1 MHEILLVVC
10 LTLTVLAGTAL
21 SDRLRL
27 PAPMV
32 LIALGVIGSFLP
44 FVPEIGLSPDFVLFG
59 LLPPLLYATAL
70 QTSIIDIRANLTNV
84 ALLSIALVVVTTVTV
99 GATVHLLMPDV
110 PWPVALALGAVVA
123 PPDAVSASAVA
134 RRIGLP
140 RQIVT
145 VLEGES
151 LLNDATALVALRA
164 AIAATAGS
172 IAIGEIGLDF
182 LIAAGGGI
190 LVGLV
195 VAVLVMQVRRRV
207 HDPLID
213 TGISFVI
220 PFAAYLLAEE
230 IEASGVI
237 AVVVAGLII
246 GHKAPIVQTSGS
258 RITERITW
266 ASVAFLLEHAVFLL
280 IGLQVSRIVMGV
292 DGTLSWGYVLG
303 VCAAVLAVVIATRI
317 VWVCLTT
324 WLQNL
329 RTPAAQ
335 RPPWSHALVTS
346 WAGMRG
352 VVTIAAVFVI
362 PATVPHHDVLVLASL
377 AVVLGTLYLQGLTL
391 PWLTRVLHVQPNDPA
406 VDALARA
413 TLLQQASEAGF
424 TELES
429 IEAGELAGG
438 SDPHEVCARI
448 RERVDHRTFA
458 AWERLSTTAGQETP
472 SEAYTR
478 IRSRMLTAE
487 RARVLEIRSQ
497 GKVPSQVVRE
507 VLGMLDLE
515 ESMLDS
521 GSEAREAIVA
531 TGTGE
536 GGYCEEL
543 AQCPSVAIAED
554 PVCRRCEAEG
564 THPVALRQC
573 LECGEIGCCDS
584 SPGQHATDHFH
595 RTGHPVMQPAEQGE
609 SWRWC
614 YVHSLTA

>member
-110 PWPVALALGAVVA
+110 PWPVALAAVVA

-151 LLNDATALVALRA
+151 LLNNATALVALRA

-195 VAVLVMQVRRRV
+195 VAALVMQVRRRV

-543 AQCPSVAIAED
+543 AQCPSVAVAED

-595 RTGHPVMQPAEQGE
+595 RTGHPVMQSAEQGE

>member
-70 QTSIIDIRANLTNV
+70 QNSIIDIRANLTNV

-151 LLNDATALVALRA
+151 LLNNATALVALRA

-195 VAVLVMQVRRRV
+195 VAALVMQVRRRV

-543 AQCPSVAIAED
+543 AQCPSVAVAED

-595 RTGHPVMQPAEQGE
+595 RTGHPVMQSAEQGE

>member
-1 MHEILLVVC
+1 M
-10 LTLTVLAGTAL
+10 TLTVLAGTAL

-70 QTSIIDIRANLTNV
+70 QNSIIDIRANLTNV

-151 LLNDATALVALRA
+151 LLNNATALVALRA

-195 VAVLVMQVRRRV
+195 VAALVMQVRRRV

-543 AQCPSVAIAED
+543 AQCPSVAVAED

-595 RTGHPVMQPAEQGE
+595 RTGHPVMQSAEQGE